1 MGRPLFAGH
10 VAGFRPMK
18 RKNILHRMIMRVI
31 LHFFSLRNRSTGLF
45 DKGNVVAVATRQI
58 VQSHSLL
65 LTDNSRAAGISK
77 FPLSKVLTCLRS
89 SNPRGVNT
97 KSSFSTGSMF
107 RTIPTREKR
116 LIITDKTEMDFF
128 PKESQYTES
137 WTAKLLK
144 KKKYYSRAPPC
155 ATTSRKGYRSSRLLV
170 FSPRLLSLL
179 F

>member
-1 MGRPLFAGH
+1 MTRPLFTGH
-10 VAGFRPMK
+10 VLGFRPMK
-18 RKNILHRMIMRVI
+18 RKNNLHRMIIRVI
-31 LHFFSLRNRSTGLF
+31 YLFIFFQSENPK
-45 DKGNVVAVATRQI
+45 KGNVVAVATRQI

-107 RTIPTREKR
+107 RTIPAREKR
-116 LIITDKTEMDFF
+116 LIIKEKTEMDFF

-144 KKKYYSRAPPC
+144 KKYYSRAPPC
-155 ATTSRKGYRSSRLLV
+155 ATSSRKGYRSSRLLV

>member
-18 RKNILHRMIMRVI
+18 RKNILHRMIIRVI

-144 KKKYYSRAPPC
+144 KYYSRAPPC

>member
-18 RKNILHRMIMRVI
+18 RKNILHRMIIRVI

-116 LIITDKTEMDFF
+116 LIITDKTEMDFS
-128 PKESQYTES
+128 PKRANTQNPELPNYWKKNTTVEHLHVRPPL
-137 WTAKLLK
+137 AKVTDHLA
-144 KKKYYSRAPPC
+144 S
-155 ATTSRKGYRSSRLLV
+155 
-170 FSPRLLSLL
+170 
-179 F
+179 

>member
-18 RKNILHRMIMRVI
+18 RKNILHRMIIRVI
-31 LHFFSLRNRSTGLF
+31 LHFFSLRNRS
-45 DKGNVVAVATRQI
+45 KGHVVAVATRQI

-144 KKKYYSRAPPC
+144 KKYYSRAPPC

>member
-18 RKNILHRMIMRVI
+18 RKNILHRMIIRVI

-45 DKGNVVAVATRQI
+45 DKWNVVAVATRQI

-107 RTIPTREKR
+107 RTIPTWEKR

-128 PKESQYTES
+128 PQREPIHRILNCQITEKKN
-137 WTAKLLK
+137 TTVEHLHVRPPLAKVTDHLA
-144 KKKYYSRAPPC
+144 S
-155 ATTSRKGYRSSRLLV
+155 
-170 FSPRLLSLL
+170 
-179 F
+179 

>member
-18 RKNILHRMIMRVI
+18 RKNILYRMIIRVI

-116 LIITDKTEMDFF
+116 LIITDKTEMDFS
-128 PKESQYTES
+128 PKRANTQNPELPNY
-137 WTAKLLK
+137 W

>member
-1 MGRPLFAGH
+1 
-10 VAGFRPMK
+10 MK
-18 RKNILHRMIMRVI
+18 RKNILHRMIIRVI

-116 LIITDKTEMDFF
+116 LITTDKTEMVFF
-128 PKESQYTES
+128 PQREPIHRILNCQITE
-137 WTAKLLK
+137 K
-144 KKKYYSRAPPC
+144 KKKCYSRAPPC

>member
-18 RKNILHRMIMRVI
+18 RKNILHRMIIRAI

-89 SNPRGVNT
+89 SSPRGVNT

-137 WTAKLLK
+137 
-144 KKKYYSRAPPC
+144 
-155 ATTSRKGYRSSRLLV
+155 
-170 FSPRLLSLL
+170 
-179 F
+179 

>member
-1 MGRPLFAGH
+1 
-10 VAGFRPMK
+10 MK
-18 RKNILHRMIMRVI
+18 RKNILHRMIIRVI

-89 SNPRGVNT
+89 SNPRGVST

-116 LIITDKTEMDFF
+116 LIITDKTE
-128 PKESQYTES
+128 
-137 WTAKLLK
+137 WI
-144 KKKYYSRAPPC
+144 
-155 ATTSRKGYRSSRLLV
+155 
-170 FSPRLLSLL
+170 FSPQRANTQNPELPNY
-179 F
+179 

>member
-1 MGRPLFAGH
+1 MGWPLFAGH

-18 RKNILHRMIMRVI
+18 RKNILHRMIIRVI

-116 LIITDKTEMDFF
+116 LITTDKTEMDFF
-128 PKESQYTES
+128 PQREPIHRILNCQIN
-137 WTAKLLK
+137 K
-144 KKKYYSRAPPC
+144 KKKNTTVEHLHVRPPL
-155 ATTSRKGYRSSRLLV
+155 AKVTDHLAS
-170 FSPRLLSLL
+170 
-179 F
+179 